1 MEIIFHAHHAA
12 VSDRMRRRAETATRR
27 ATNGLKRA
35 VDAVVRFE
43 QDGPI
48 KRVEIV
54 LHAPRQRDIVASG
67 EARYFGPALRV
78 AVDRLTA
85 QIRKLRDTRKSL
97 KRKPP
102 PARAAI
108 AGTRTA
114 APSTCAARSR
124 PA

>member
-1 MEIIFHAHHAA
+1 VEIIFHVHHAA
-12 VSDRMRRRAETATRR
+12 VSDRMRRRAELA
-27 ATNGLKRA
+27 AKRA
-35 VDAVVRFE
+35 ASRLTRVVDAVVRFE
-43 QDGPI
+43 QDGPV

-85 QIRKLRDTRKSL
+85 QIRKLRETRKSL

-108 AGTRTA
+108 A
-114 APSTCAARSR
+114 
-124 PA
+124 